1 MTKYGQFFE
10 DFFFLLFGGGQRNGT
25 VFGGKCGVRRMLFF
39 KMKEITACLYT

>member
-10 DFFFLLFGGGQRNGT
+10 DFFSFSLVGEQRNGT
-25 VFGGKCGVRRMLFF
+25 VFGGEHGVRRMLFS